1 MPCQTTSVSS
11 RPRIFGFW
19 RERSIPP
26 LACPGTPLY
35 GGLWATLRAS
45 KTFFRLKTACKPRFA
60 GVPGQLR
67 LNHAARKLRR
77 WGPLARDLTDPRVW
91 VAGGHRTEL
100 SAHLK
105 ATRDT
110 ES

>member
-45 KTFFRLKTACKPRFA
+45 KMFFRLKTACRSRFA

-67 LNHAARKLRR
+67 EPSLPPPTDQILRR
-77 WGPLARDLTDPRVW
+77 TSSFRPDDLLRPIKAGPREPVDADV
-91 VAGGHRTEL
+91 
-100 SAHLK
+100 
-105 ATRDT
+105 
-110 ES
+110 